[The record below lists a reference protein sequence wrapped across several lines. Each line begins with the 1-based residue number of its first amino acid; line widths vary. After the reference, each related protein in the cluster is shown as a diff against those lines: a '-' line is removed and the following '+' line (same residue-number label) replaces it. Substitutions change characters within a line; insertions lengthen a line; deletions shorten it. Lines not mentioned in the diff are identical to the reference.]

1 MDFRHRVYYLVHLNQ
16 NYRKN
21 GWWSKDWDDYGMR
34 YDYNL
39 MMLKR
44 KIKSLKLIPV
54 DSYDVHYHMK
64 ISCKKEEEKVL
75 IDLLNSLKDV
85 DYQKIGG

>member
-1 MDFRHRVYYLVHLNQ
+1 
-16 NYRKN
+16 
-21 GWWSKDWDDYGMR
+21 MR

-44 KIKSLKLIPV
+44 EIKSLKPIPV

-75 IDLLNSLKDV
+75 VDLLNSLKDV
-85 DYQKIGG
+85 DYQNIVI

>member
-16 NYRKN
+16 NYRRYSFL
-21 GWWSKDWDDYGMR
+21 SKDWDDYGVC
-34 YDYNL
+34 YNSNL
-39 MMLKR
+39 MRLKYE
-44 KIKSLKLIPV
+44 IKRLKLIPL
-54 DSYDVHYHMK
+54 DSYEVHYHMK